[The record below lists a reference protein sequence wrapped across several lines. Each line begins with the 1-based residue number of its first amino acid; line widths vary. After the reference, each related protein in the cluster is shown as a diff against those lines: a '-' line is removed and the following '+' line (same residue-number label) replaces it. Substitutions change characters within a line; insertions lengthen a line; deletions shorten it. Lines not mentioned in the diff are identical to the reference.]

1 MKLRNLMYA
10 TMIACAFASCSKDD
24 VIDNGPDPVAKGD
37 AALTIVVNAEK
48 VGTKAVKPED
58 ATDITLA
65 NETEI
70 KSLTLVV
77 FNSTGAYLGHGTSK
91 DNKVVVEGLV
101 PQPIKFMVFAN
112 MDIANISTLT
122 SESIFTQALPLNA
135 EKGFVA
141 ADGLPMASDLIS
153 EITLVSGNNY
163 YGYDENEMTDAAT
176 NGKFSVGKPLPLYRN
191 VARVDLEAVK
201 LDMAKSDYVSGTATF
216 QYTGVSIKDAA
227 DKAYTSGAVDATAG
241 HVGPLEATYTFYKD
255 VVKGTLDVTTQS
267 AFTSTTEAVDV
278 KAEKAYY
285 YVLANTQSGEGST
298 PTELVVT
305 GKFSLTNAKKAGS
318 DNTYTLAE
326 RESSYP
332 IVIGV
337 TGMTKSVDI
346 ENNKVYQITLLVAG
360 PGKTDGGDPAKFYV
374 KTKVA
379 EWKTVEQIAPVK

>member
-48 VGTKAVKPED
+48 VGTKAVKPEGV
-58 ATDITLA
+58 TDITLA
-65 NETEI
+65 NETDI

-91 DNKVVVEGLV
+91 DNEVVVEGLV
-101 PQPIKFMVFAN
+101 PQSIKFMVFAN
-112 MDIANISTLT
+112 MDIANISNLT
-122 SESIFTQALPLNA
+122 SENIFTQALPLNA
-135 EKGFVA
+135 EKGFVVA
-141 ADGLPMASDLIS
+141 EGLPMASKLVSD
-153 EITLVSGNNY
+153 ITLVSGNNY
-163 YGYDENEMTDAAT
+163 YGYDEDEMTDAAT
-176 NGKFSVGKPLPLYRN
+176 NGKFSIGQPLPLYRN

-227 DKAYTSGAVDATAG
+227 DKAYTSGAIDATAG
-241 HVGPLEATYTFYKD
+241 HVNPVGETYAFYKN
-255 VVKGTLDVTTQS
+255 VVSETLAKKTQVFS
-267 AFTSTTEAVDV
+267 SISEAVEV
-278 KAEKAYY
+278 NAEKAYY

-346 ENNKVYQITLLVAG
+346 EKNKVYQITLLVAG

-379 EWKTVEQIAPVK
+379 DWETVDQIAPVK